1 MLNLPALSTVVAVAR
16 FFSCDEYNLTRQ
28 QVDGLCL
35 QTIAYTPEQPCEI
48 VEPRIQ
54 DVTTMIS
61 SVLTA
66 EKMDAQVAHR
76 SLDLQ
81 QQMDLFLRQVEGRA
95 FRMTV
100 MQVSDADEAL
110 DIVQDSMIRL
120 ARRYAKRSPEEW
132 PPLFFRILQNR
143 TKDYF
148 RRQAIRR
155 RIIGFFSR
163 DNEVHEEQLANAP
176 GPESDNPLDALER
189 GAAMTA
195 LQDAMKDLPERQRE
209 AFMLRNFEGL
219 DVRDTA
225 AAMGCSQG
233 SVKTHYSR
241 AVARLRER
249 LGDHWS

>member
-1 MLNLPALSTVVAVAR
+1 MSKAKLVSTIVAVAR
-16 FFSCDEYNLTRQ
+16 FLSSDEYNLDRR

-35 QTIAYTPEQPCEI
+35 QTIANTRTQPREI

-54 DVTTMIS
+54 DVTTMVS
-61 SVLTA
+61 SALTT
-66 EKMDAQVAHR
+66 ESMDAHVAHR

-81 QQMDLFLRQVEGRA
+81 QQMDSFLRAVEGRA

-110 DIVQDSMIRL
+110 DIVQDAMIRL
-120 ARRYAKRSPEEW
+120 TRRYAKRAPEEW

-143 TKDYF
+143 TRDYF
-148 RRQAIRR
+148 RRQSVKR

-163 DNEVHEEQLANAP
+163 NDDDEADPLENAP
-176 GPESDNPLDALER
+176 GPQSDNPLDELER
-189 GAAMTA
+189 DAAMAA
-195 LQDAMKDLPERQRE
+195 LQEALNDLPVRQRE
-209 AFMLRNFEGL
+209 AFMMRNFEGL

-241 AVARLRER
+241 AVSRLRER
-249 LGDHWS
+249 LGEHWS